1 VLSELVYGISEID
14 RGLSG
19 DDVGDSL
26 LPEHSQVVLWD
37 LFTHHTD
44 EVIGTEVTVWPP

>member
-1 VLSELVYGISEID
+1 MPSELVYGIGEID

-19 DDVGDSL
+19 NDVGDSL
-26 LPEHSQVVLWD
+26 LPEHGQIVLRG

-44 EVIGTEVTVWPP
+44 EVVAVEIPA